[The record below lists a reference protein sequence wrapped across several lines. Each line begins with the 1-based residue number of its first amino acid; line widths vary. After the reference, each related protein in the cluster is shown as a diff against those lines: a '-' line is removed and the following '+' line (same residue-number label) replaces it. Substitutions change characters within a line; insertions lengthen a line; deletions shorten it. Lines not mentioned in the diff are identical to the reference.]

1 MRMVRRSTSWFL
13 ILVGA
18 LAVVAIDQLTKQWAI
33 ANLSQTERIAIVG
46 DALGLHLV
54 FNPGAAFSLG
64 ANSTRV
70 ITVIALVVVLAV
82 FPALAARVRH
92 RWIGV
97 GLALMWGGA
106 AGNLIDR
113 IFFEPGGFA
122 GHVVD
127 FIAYFDWFVGNVA
140 DIALVAGAVIMI
152 VVAFFMN
159 DGAAAGSAD
168 SGATP
173 DTAAL
178 PLSQLADTVHPSDS
192 VPAPGGPERGD

>member
-70 ITVIALVVVLAV
+70 ITAIALVVVLAV
-82 FPALAARVRH
+82 FPVLAARVRH

-152 VVAFFMN
+152 AVAFFMN
-159 DGAAAGSAD
+159 DGAARASAD
-168 SGATP
+168 SGSVSASASMPTP
-173 DTAAL
+173 
-178 PLSQLADTVHPSDS
+178 
-192 VPAPGGPERGD
+192 GKPERGE